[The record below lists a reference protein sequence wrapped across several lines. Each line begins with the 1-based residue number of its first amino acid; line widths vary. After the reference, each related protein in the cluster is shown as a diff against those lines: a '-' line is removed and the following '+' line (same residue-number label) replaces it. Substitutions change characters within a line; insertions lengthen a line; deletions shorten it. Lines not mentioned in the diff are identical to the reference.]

1 MAQTR
6 SGLLAEPELM
16 EKTGPPLTPEGS
28 KVLGAGTPVCGRPRP
43 QPQSLLPRQEP
54 KAYSSLACFSLQCK
68 EDGRLSFSPGL
79 EQGRIQFL
87 YLSHFLAVYQKWV
100 ANPILEEAPTLKAP
114 AAQLAGT
121 SDSAWAQQTP
131 GTVALQYQAL
141 GSHCSQAGV
150 RALTSGR
157 AHNTP
162 NVLYQGLYLH
172 ESQQHCL
179 QAVIGGSPAGK
190 ELSSLH
196 CVSPLFQCR
205 TMKGIPGKP
214 NAGRL
219 LTRVGISNGEAGIP
233 STRMLA
239 ISRQLGF

>member
-1 MAQTR
+1 M
-6 SGLLAEPELM
+6 G
-16 EKTGPPLTPEGS
+16 
-28 KVLGAGTPVCGRPRP
+28 
-43 QPQSLLPRQEP
+43 
-54 KAYSSLACFSLQCK
+54 CK
-68 EDGRLSFSPGL
+68 PHLRRG
-79 EQGRIQFL
+79 
-87 YLSHFLAVYQKWV
+87 
-100 ANPILEEAPTLKAP
+100 PTLKAP

-162 NVLYQGLYLH
+162 NLPNVLYQGLYLH

-179 QAVIGGSPAGK
+179 QAVIGGNPAGK